1 MNSKQLLI
9 GPISSWKYARV
20 TVDIKNLEYTPWPST
35 NANKLII
42 IIGELIQHTI
52 ITCCF
57 NEHDFSS
64 SPKLSDGRY
73 FKGICCAGDQSRDFD
88 TVGSNASL
96 SRVYKTNQE
105 AFRASPFHFS

>member
-1 MNSKQLLI
+1 M
-9 GPISSWKYARV
+9 
-20 TVDIKNLEYTPWPST
+20 
-35 NANKLII
+35 
-42 IIGELIQHTI
+42 QHTI
-52 ITCCF
+52 ITRHF

-73 FKGICCAGDQSRDFD
+73 FEGICCAGDQCRDFD
-88 TVGSNASL
+88 AVGSNVSL